1 MFNRPYVLVV
11 VAFWLMMMAW
21 LAATKILPP
30 ILEGER
36 PEYQQELVGEGSEVR
51 RSAWKLF
58 WNQRPIGV
66 TVLEAS
72 HEEGQLPQVRSV
84 AKISN
89 LSLQRLLEDTLG
101 GMARFWN
108 TVSDA
113 DEVNIDLSIA
123 TRILFD
129 EVQQLDHFETTLKM
143 SDGTDLLFV
152 SGQML
157 ESSRVR
163 IDLRQGGGIPL
174 PQGLMAKD
182 IAIPPDVEFST
193 LMTPRTTLKR
203 LHVGQKWNVPS
214 INPLAPAASV
224 RVIEAM
230 VEAKESVAWYKD
242 EPLLV
247 VVYREDRTANQGAA
261 TIVGRSW
268 VTPSGDVLRQE
279 AMMGSLTI
287 RMDRLQGEALDEACR
302 LLESRTFDRLLG
314 PTSRKTPKEL

>member
-36 PEYQQELVGEGSEVR
+36 PEYEQELASEGSEVR
-51 RSAWKLF
+51 RSGWKLF

-66 TVLEAS
+66 TVLEAT
-72 HEEGQLPQVRSV
+72 HPEGQLPQVRSV
-84 AKISN
+84 AKINN
-89 LSLQRLLEDTLG
+89 LSLQRLMEDTLG
-101 GMARFWN
+101 GMARLWN
-108 TVSDA
+108 TIA
-113 DEVNIDLSIA
+113 DSEEVNIDLSIA
-123 TRILFD
+123 TRIHFD

-143 SDGTDLLFV
+143 SDGTDVLFA
-152 SGQML
+152 SGQVL
-157 ESSRVR
+157 ESARLR
-163 IDLRQGGGIPL
+163 IDLRQGGGIPF

-193 LMTPRTTLKR
+193 LMTPRTTLKG
-203 LHVGQKWNVPS
+203 LHVGQKWNIPL
-214 INPLAPAASV
+214 INPLAPTASV
-224 RVIEAM
+224 RVIEAL
-230 VEAKESVAWYKD
+230 VEAKESVAWHS

-247 VVYREDRTANQGAA
+247 VVYREDRSAGQGTA

-268 VTPSGDVLRQE
+268 VAPSGDVLRQE

-287 RMDRLQGEALDEACR
+287 RMDRLEGPALEEACG
-302 LLESRTFDRLLG
+302 LLESRTYERLMG
-314 PTSRKTPKEL
+314 PTSRKPAREW